1 MITNIITSYMI
12 TRFDNKN
19 TLIAAMKS
27 GLNLFVGAGFSILA
41 EDSKGNKMP
50 VGNALLKELH
60 QSVGPGLNDLAK
72 YCSIME
78 RKNKT
83 ILYDYLTDRF
93 RVKSFDDCYL
103 NINSINIRNIFTTN
117 IDNLI
122 PQIIANS
129 STSYIND
136 LSVNGDCADKHG
148 INFLPLHGNVDRPER
163 GYVFSVE
170 KIATIYNETTRI
182 WSYLSSAVEK
192 YPTLFIGYKYNDVG
206 VIESLNSKQTF
217 NNAQQQRWIVLHNP
231 TEEDILYFKGI
242 DFSIIISDTKE
253 FLNEI
258 PILIEKNDKNALSGQ
273 SGVEYYFSNNIVP
286 KDARNQTQRP
296 IEEFFRG
303 MQPRWQDILRNV
315 IYKTSYY
322 KTIENSIFDDKK
334 HTIIIG
340 SPISGKTTLAMQV
353 AFYIRY
359 NGLKLMFT
367 DLNVGRAEYLVK
379 LLNNRKALIFIENF
393 TDDMK
398 CIDVLKVRPNI
409 HLVCIDR
416 SYNFGYI
423 SHLVSKEDFDIINV
437 TQLTETDIQGVKN
450 TIPEGIRKEFEQS
463 HSRFNDYDESFYE
476 FVVNHIKRDNISER
490 YKDFIQKLE
499 LESPEL
505 AEFLVLCAY
514 MNNCRVPLSMEV
526 AYSYFDDYDYQEVI
540 DMRKQLSDM
549 LKEDDAEELA
559 QNNIDGYRP
568 RSSVSTKAIINY
580 ASHTLLAK
588 VMNNL
593 LDRVSY
599 LKICNF
605 NTFKKWAF
613 DKMIV
618 SKAFPNWKEG
628 MLFYE
633 RAFMYDSCNPYV
645 LQQGALYLS
654 SKNKYGYA
662 FDWID
667 RANTMTDNKQF
678 SIRNSHAIILFEA
691 NINVNTI
698 DAITQLDKSMEI
710 LMKCV
715 NNDRRRTFHAKTY
728 ADQALRYYTKFNND
742 RAVEYL
748 NNAKTWISEEIK
760 DKDWA
765 FDLRRILEKLNQALR
780 IVSASE

>member
-1 MITNIITSYMI
+1 
-12 TRFDNKN
+12 
-19 TLIAAMKS
+19 
-27 GLNLFVGAGFSILA
+27 
-41 EDSKGNKMP
+41 
-50 VGNALLKELH
+50 
-60 QSVGPGLNDLAK
+60 
-72 YCSIME
+72 
-78 RKNKT
+78 
-83 ILYDYLTDRF
+83 
-93 RVKSFDDCYL
+93 
-103 NINSINIRNIFTTN
+103 
-117 IDNLI
+117 
-122 PQIIANS
+122 
-129 STSYIND
+129 
-136 LSVNGDCADKHG
+136 
-148 INFLPLHGNVDRPER
+148 
-163 GYVFSVE
+163 
-170 KIATIYNETTRI
+170 
-182 WSYLSSAVEK
+182 
-192 YPTLFIGYKYNDVG
+192 
-206 VIESLNSKQTF
+206 
-217 NNAQQQRWIVLHNP
+217 
-231 TEEDILYFKGI
+231 
-242 DFSIIISDTKE
+242 
-253 FLNEI
+253 
-258 PILIEKNDKNALSGQ
+258 
-273 SGVEYYFSNNIVP
+273 
-286 KDARNQTQRP
+286 
-296 IEEFFRG
+296 
-303 MQPRWQDILRNV
+303 
-315 IYKTSYY
+315 
-322 KTIENSIFDDKK
+322 
-334 HTIIIG
+334 
-340 SPISGKTTLAMQV
+340 
-353 AFYIRY
+353 
-359 NGLKLMFT
+359 
-367 DLNVGRAEYLVK
+367 
-379 LLNNRKALIFIENF
+379 
-393 TDDMK
+393 
-398 CIDVLKVRPNI
+398 
-409 HLVCIDR
+409 
-416 SYNFGYI
+416 
-423 SHLVSKEDFDIINV
+423 
-437 TQLTETDIQGVKN
+437 
-450 TIPEGIRKEFEQS
+450 
-463 HSRFNDYDESFYE
+463 
-476 FVVNHIKRDNISER
+476 
-490 YKDFIQKLE
+490 
-499 LESPEL
+499 
-505 AEFLVLCAY
+505 
-514 MNNCRVPLSMEV
+514 
-526 AYSYFDDYDYQEVI
+526 
-540 DMRKQLSDM
+540 MRKQLSDM